1 MRAKTY
7 LYEIRKLDLK
17 IENKQM
23 QIQSLYDL
31 LLSVGVSMEE
41 EKVQSSHSQDPLG
54 NAVVRIV
61 DLKEEINADIDRY
74 VDRKLEAIRLINKLE
89 NDESINILF
98 RRYIKYEEWQTIAD
112 ELHFSRQ
119 AIDKKH
125 KRALVEFQKIVDTS
139 LHEFT

>member
-7 LYEIRKLDLK
+7 LHEIRKLDLK

-23 QIQSLYDL
+23 QVQSLYDL
-31 LLSVGVSMEE
+31 ILSIGVSMEE

-54 NAVVRIV
+54 NTIARIV
-61 DLKEEINADIDRY
+61 DLQKEINADIDKY
-74 VDRKLEAIRLINKLE
+74 VDKKLEAIRLINTLE

-125 KRALVEFQKIVDTS
+125 KRALAEFQKIVDTS